1 MWFFAGEIKKR
12 IDLINLKYKL
22 QYMGHNRL
30 LLYWPSSPATM
41 CLFTLVMCASHTYV
55 TDFIVDQLPCCC
67 SQHVQGTKSLQ
78 GRKALAFPP
87 TGHSH
92 TLHVCAYLV
101 LTFTSASLFFI
112 ITRIPSHATPE
123 IGFMRR
129 GWITA
134 GKLQRKANLDNMKT
148 RAGLWE
154 G

>member
-1 MWFFAGEIKKR
+1 
-12 IDLINLKYKL
+12 
-22 QYMGHNRL
+22 MGHNRL
-30 LLYWPSSPATM
+30 LLYWPSSAAST
-41 CLFTLVMCASHTYV
+41 CLFMLVICASHTYV
-55 TDFIVDQLPCCC
+55 THFISIQLPCCC
-67 SQHVQGTKSLQ
+67 SQHVGGTKSLR
-78 GRKALAFPP
+78 GGMALAFPP

-112 ITRIPSHATPE
+112 ITTIPLHAAPE

-148 RAGLWE
+148 RAGLWKKKKSINKGCVKGGWSIME
-154 G
+154 VE